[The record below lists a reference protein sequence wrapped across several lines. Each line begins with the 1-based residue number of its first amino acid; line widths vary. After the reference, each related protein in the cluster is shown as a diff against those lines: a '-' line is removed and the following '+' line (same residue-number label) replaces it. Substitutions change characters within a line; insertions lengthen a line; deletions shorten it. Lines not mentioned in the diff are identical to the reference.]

1 MISFVKGKLLEK
13 DPTALLIDV
22 NGIGY
27 EIFVPMT
34 TFYSL
39 GEINSEVSLYTH
51 FVVRE
56 DAQQLYGFKTKVD
69 KKVFQE
75 LIKVSGVGAR
85 TAIAILSGMDCKTLL
100 HCVENKD
107 YGLLSSVPGI
117 GKKTAERLVVE
128 ISDKLLKLASE
139 IHADSDNISSSTPL
153 SDSNMQ
159 ATQSSVSSSSSI
171 FNESVDALIALG
183 YKKKDAEKMVRSTI
197 DNAKNASEAIRKAL
211 QSSIKLK

>member
-75 LIKVSGVGAR
+75 LIKVSGIGAR

-139 IHADSDNISSSTPL
+139 IHGNSDNISSSTPL
-153 SDSNMQ
+153 SDSNIQ

-171 FNESVDALIALG
+171 FNESVDALLALG

-211 QSSIKLK
+211 QGSIKLK

>member
-75 LIKVSGVGAR
+75 LIKVSGIGAR

-139 IHADSDNISSSTPL
+139 IHGNSDNISSSTSL
-153 SDSNMQ
+153 SSDNTQ
-159 ATQSSVSSSSSI
+159 ATQNNVSSSSSI
-171 FNESVDALIALG
+171 FNESVDALLALG

-211 QSSIKLK
+211 QGSIKLK